1 MTQAWKKWRWD
12 GLGLS
17 IAGLCLVHCLVTTL
31 LLAFLASASGFLL
44 NSIIHE
50 TGLLLAILFGV
61 LALGKGFWDHG
72 LFTPAIVG
80 AAGIGMMAGAL
91 TLPHGWM
98 EIVWTVLGVIC
109 LALGHF
115 LNHRASA

>member
-44 NSIIHE
+44 NSVIHE
-50 TGLLLAILFGV
+50 TGLFLAILFGV
-61 LALGKGFWDHG
+61 LALER
-72 LFTPAIVG
+72 L
-80 AAGIGMMAGAL
+80 L
-91 TLPHGWM
+91 
-98 EIVWTVLGVIC
+98 
-109 LALGHF
+109 
-115 LNHRASA
+115 